1 MERSSGINSP
11 PGSPPRR
18 RGDSQGGGM
27 AEVAVPQVFTRR
39 ASGLVRVMSPY
50 SAFVYNILTMGVI
63 FPWTYLWAP
72 TAFQGSNLVLG
83 IAFAF
88 LFELPIALA
97 YTWLATA
104 LPRSGGDYVFQ
115 SRVFGGGFGF
125 TVVFAFFV
133 VWILQWVALSGWL
146 LAILGI
152 APTFLGLGVATGID
166 AFTDIGT
173 WAVTSNG
180 IIIISIAN
188 ALIALVLL
196 ASGFRNYVRFQ
207 YFMWY
212 AVLISFAAALIL
224 LFATNPSTA
233 HAKLDSFAGA
243 VDGVKGFFAT
253 ARQGALAAGITS
265 FHPPLWLVGAV
276 LAAPVTWTSLQ
287 WASYSVEQG
296 GEIKNAHVF
305 RNQLFIIVGSL
316 AATAGLLVLLA
327 VAMNHGI
334 GGDGIRVASSGYWYA
349 NGKALIGGGYMFPN
363 LIAMGLTS
371 SPIIVAIIGVGFI
384 LNSFQIVCNCYI
396 GCTRIMVAQGL
407 DGLLPDWF
415 SRVHPR
421 WKTPVNAHIA
431 YFVAAVPVI
440 FGFNKI
446 ADWSTKWAL
455 GITFANG
462 AVMTLSAL
470 AAALLPYRAKK
481 LYEASPGAKYRF
493 GNTPMVTIF
502 GTLGF
507 LFGAFMVGAFLFVK
521 GLGLAYTASAFPYV
535 IVIGTAVFGLIVYF
549 IMKQVK
555 SSKGIK
561 VEYAFAEIPPE

>member
-1 MERSSGINSP
+1 
-11 PGSPPRR
+11 
-18 RGDSQGGGM
+18 M
-27 AEVAVPQVFTRR
+27 AEAEAVTPQVFTRR

-50 SAFVYNILTMGVI
+50 SAFIYNILTMGII
-63 FPWTYLWAP
+63 FPWTFIWVPA
-72 TAFQGSNLVLG
+72 AFQGANLVLV
-83 IAFAF
+83 ILFAF
-88 LFELPIALA
+88 LFEVPIALA
-97 YTWLATA
+97 YAWLATA

-133 VWILQWVALSGWL
+133 IWILQWVALSGWL

-316 AATAGLLVLLA
+316 AATALCLILLSLA
-327 VAMNHGI
+327 LNHGI
-334 GGDGIRVASSGYWYA
+334 GQDGVITASSGYWLG
-349 NGKALIGGGYMFPN
+349 NSSALIGGTYMAPD
-363 LIAMGLTS
+363 LIAIALTRS
-371 SPIIVAIIGVGFI
+371 WIIVLLVGVGFA

-415 SRVHPR
+415 SRVHAK
-421 WKTPVNAHIA
+421 WKTPVNAHVA
-431 YFVAAVPVI
+431 YFVAALPVI
-440 FGFNKI
+440 FAFNKI
-446 ADWSTKWAL
+446 ADWSIKWAL
-455 GITFANG
+455 GVTFANG
-462 AVMTLSAL
+462 IVFMFSAL
-470 AAALLPYRAKK
+470 AAGLLPYRAKK
-481 LYEASPGAKYRF
+481 LYEASPGAKYKF
-493 GNTPMVTIF
+493 GNTPMVTVF
-502 GTLGF
+502 GVLGF
-507 LFGAFMVGAFLFVK
+507 LTATFMVGAFLFVK
-521 GLGLAYTASAFPYV
+521 ELGLGYSVSGWLPYY
-535 IVIGTAVFGLIVYF
+535 IVAGTAVVGLIIYF
-549 IMKQVK
+549 IMKQTK
-555 SSKGIK
+555 AQKGIK